1 MKKHLFFVIAL
12 LLSVTIFA
20 QERAFI
26 VNESF
31 NSSSM
36 PSGWYFT
43 GEGSENFE
51 VRTSSN
57 AGGDPNELY
66 FKSIPIITNGIH
78 LVMATANL
86 TNVSELG
93 LSFKHYLN
101 NDQLSSTIGFATSS
115 DNGATWNTGW
125 SQTYSNSTSTGQY
138 EINETFSTPDMG
150 KNNVLICMFYE
161 GNTYNFNKWYFDDI
175 CIFTQGGGEGGAD
188 LQMSAINV
196 NSIVPAG
203 MVDISFTVNNTG
215 EETVTSFE
223 ASYEI
228 EGYEAVTET
237 FETNLSPSGNKQFT
251 FQTQAG
257 LVAGAYSVKVEV
269 VSVNGASDAESSNN
283 SMTKDINTYMRTVQ
297 RTPMIEHF
305 SSSTCQP
312 CVGVD
317 NAMME
322 LTSNNPGKYTYT
334 KFPVNWPGLGD
345 PYAFPDCI
353 VRSDYY
359 EVQTVPN
366 IALDGQIKSSAVTQ
380 SELDDRLN
388 ATSYVDIAGAFDVEG
403 NTINVTADII
413 SYIDMPNVRVFLS
426 VNEKTTTGNAS
437 SNGMT
442 EFHHIF
448 MKMLGGINGIET
460 TFNAGEYQRF
470 VFSFDM
476 TETYMEE
483 IDDLEVTVWVQTYD
497 SKEIHNSNYL
507 NEYVE
512 HPYPAQNLEL
522 NGATMTWEAPAEGTP
537 SAYMIYVNGELV
549 SDNTTSLTYTING
562 TSEIFSAE
570 VVAVYGETKSIGI
583 TNFVS
588 SCNTPQNVSVTGD
601 EENMEIYVSWD
612 AVDGAEEYQLYRN
625 GTLLTTTSST
635 EYTDNNIE
643 LGVNYCYN
651 VRTYCGDGNFSGF
664 SEEACAQVGEKPC
677 DAPTNLNATIEQ
689 NAEGFDYNFKVT
701 MTWDKLSNAN
711 SYIIY
716 LDGEMLDSTTENSF
730 VKGFDEEGTHSFTVA
745 SVCENGESEQSE
757 AFEFEVKG
765 ESINE
770 IENKFEIYP
779 NPAND
784 YIKLSAV
791 GYQLSAVKIY
801 NYLGIL
807 VDEIKTN
814 SDELEIN
821 VSNYN
826 SGVYFVEINTDK
838 ENSIIRIIKK

>member
-1 MKKHLFFVIAL
+1 MKKHLFFIVAL

-36 PSGWYFT
+36 PSGWYCT
-43 GEGSENFE
+43 GEGSDSFE
-51 VRTSSN
+51 IKTTSN

-66 FKSIPIITNGIH
+66 FKSIPIVTSGIH
-78 LVMATANL
+78 LVMATADL

-115 DNGATWNTGW
+115 DNGATWNKGW
-125 SQTYSNSTSTGQY
+125 SQTYSNASSTGQY
-138 EINETFSTPDMG
+138 NINETFSTPDMG

-188 LQMSAINV
+188 LQMSAVNV
-196 NSIVPAG
+196 NTIVPAG
-203 MVDISFTVNNTG
+203 LVDVSFTVNNTG
-215 EETVTSFE
+215 EENVTSFE

-228 EGYEAVTET
+228 DGYETVTET
-237 FETNLSPSGNKQFT
+237 FTTNLSPSNNKQFT
-251 FQTQAG
+251 FQAPAG
-257 LVAGAYSVKVEV
+257 LIAGAYSINVNI
-269 VSVNGASDAESSNN
+269 VSVNGGSDAEPSNN
-283 SMTKDINTYMRTVQ
+283 SMTKEFKTYMRTVQ

-312 CVGVD
+312 CVNVD
-317 NAMME
+317 NSMMQ

-334 KFPVNWPGLGD
+334 KYPVNWPGIGD
-345 PYAFPDCI
+345 PYSVPDCI

-359 EVQTVPN
+359 EVYTVPN
-366 IALDGQIKSSAVTQ
+366 IALDGQVKPSAITQ
-380 SELDDRLN
+380 SELDERLN
-388 ATSYVDIAGAFDVEG
+388 STSYIDIAGAFDVEG
-403 NTINVTADII
+403 NVINVTADII
-413 SYIDMPNVRVFLS
+413 SYIDMSDVRVFLS
-426 VNEKTTTGNAS
+426 INEKTTTENTG

-448 MKMLGGINGIET
+448 MKMLGGSEGIET
-460 TFNAGEYQRF
+460 SFNAGEYQRF
-470 VFSFDM
+470 AFSYDM
-476 TETYMEE
+476 TETNMEE
-483 IDDLEVTVWVQTYD
+483 IDDLEVAVWVQTYD
-497 SKEIHNSNYL
+497 SKEMHNSNYL
-507 NEYVE
+507 NEYIE
-512 HPYPAQNLEL
+512 HPYPAQNLQL
-522 NGATMTWEAPAEGTP
+522 NGTTMTWEAPAYGTP

-549 SDNTTSLTYTING
+549 SDNTTNLSYTINE
-562 TSEIFSAE
+562 TVEIFSVE
-570 VVAVYGETKSIGI
+570 VIAVYGNIKSIGA

-588 SCNTPQNVSVTGD
+588 SCEAPQNISVTGN
-601 EENMEIYVSWD
+601 ESTQSINISWD
-612 AVDGAEEYQLYRN
+612 YIENAEEYQLYRN

-745 SVCENGESEQSE
+745 SVCENGESEESE
-757 AFEFEVKG
+757 KFEFEIKG
-765 ESINE
+765 EYVSELSN
-770 IENKFEIYP
+770 NFQVYP
-779 NPAND
+779 NPVDDVLFINTNENIIEVNVYNVVGMMMPIANSQQPTVTID
-784 YIKLSAV
+784 MS
-791 GYQLSAVKIY
+791 G
-801 NYLGIL
+801 
-807 VDEIKTN
+807 
-814 SDELEIN
+814 
-821 VSNYN
+821 YN
-826 SGVYFVEINTDK
+826 SGIYFVEIKTEI
-838 ENSIIRIIKK
+838 ENSIIRIIKN

>member
-1 MKKHLFFVIAL
+1 MKKTLIFLIAL
-12 LLSVTIFA
+12 LLSSTLFS

-31 NSSSM
+31 NSASM
-36 PSGWYFT
+36 PSGWYFI
-43 GEGSENFE
+43 GEGASNFE
-51 VRTSSN
+51 IKTSSN
-57 AGGDPNELY
+57 AGGDPNEMY
-66 FKSIPIITNGIH
+66 FKSIPIVTSGIH
-78 LVMATANL
+78 LVMATADL

-115 DNGATWNTGW
+115 DNGSTWNKGW
-125 SQTYSNSTSTGQY
+125 SKTYSESSSTGQY
-138 EINETFSTPDMG
+138 NINETFSTADMG

-188 LQMSAINV
+188 LQMSAVNV
-196 NSIVPAG
+196 NTIVPAG
-203 MVDISFTVNNTG
+203 LVDVSFTVNNTG
-215 EETVTSFE
+215 EENVTSFE

-228 EGYEAVTET
+228 DGYETVTET
-237 FETNLSPSGNKQFT
+237 FTTNLSPSNNKQFT
-251 FQTQAG
+251 FQTPAG
-257 LVAGAYSVKVEV
+257 LIAGAYSINVNI
-269 VSVNGASDAESSNN
+269 VSVNGGNDAEPSNN
-283 SMTKDINTYMRTVQ
+283 SMTKEFKTYMRTVQ

-312 CVGVD
+312 CVNVD
-317 NAMME
+317 NSMMQ

-334 KFPVNWPGLGD
+334 KYPVNWPGIGD
-345 PYAFPDCI
+345 PYSVPDCI

-359 EVQTVPN
+359 EVYTVPN
-366 IALDGQIKSSAVTQ
+366 IALDGQVKPSAITQ
-380 SELDDRLN
+380 SELDERLN
-388 ATSYVDIAGAFDVEG
+388 NTSYIDIAGAFDVEG
-403 NTINVTADII
+403 NVINVTADII
-413 SYIDMPNVRVFLS
+413 SYIDMSDVRVFLS
-426 VNEKTTTGNAS
+426 INEKTTTGNTG

-448 MKMLGGINGIET
+448 MKMLGGSEGIET
-460 TFNAGEYQRF
+460 SFNAGEYQRF
-470 VFSFDM
+470 AFSYDM
-476 TETYMEE
+476 TETNMEE
-483 IDDLEVTVWVQTYD
+483 IDDLEVAVWVQTYD
-497 SKEIHNSNYL
+497 SKEMHNSNYL
-507 NEYVE
+507 NEYIE
-512 HPYPAQNLEL
+512 HPYPAQNLQL
-522 NGATMTWEAPAEGTP
+522 NGTTMTWEAPAYGTP
-537 SAYMIYVNGELV
+537 SAYMIYVNGELA
-549 SDNTTSLTYTING
+549 SDNTTNLSYTING
-562 TSEIFSAE
+562 TDEIFSVE
-570 VVAVYGETKSIGI
+570 VIAVYGSIKSIGA

-588 SCNTPQNVSVTGD
+588 SCETPQNISVTGN
-601 EENMEIYVSWD
+601 ENDMTITISWD
-612 AVDGAEEYQLYRN
+612 DIEGAEEYQLYRN

-635 EYTDNNIE
+635 EYIDNNIE

-664 SEEACAQVGEKPC
+664 SEEACAHVGEKPC
-677 DAPTNLNATIEQ
+677 DAPTNLNVTIEQ

-711 SYIIY
+711 SYIVY
-716 LDGEMLDSTTENSF
+716 LDGEMLDSTTENSY

-770 IENKFEIYP
+770 IENNFEIYP
-779 NPAND
+779 NPAKD
-784 YIKLSAV
+784 IVKIIGPHIST
-791 GYQLSAVKIY
+791 VKIY

-807 VDEIKTN
+807 VKEIEAN
-814 SDELEIN
+814 SNEIEIN

-826 SGVYFVEINTDK
+826 SGIYFVEIKT
-838 ENSIIRIIKK
+838 ENENNITRIIKN